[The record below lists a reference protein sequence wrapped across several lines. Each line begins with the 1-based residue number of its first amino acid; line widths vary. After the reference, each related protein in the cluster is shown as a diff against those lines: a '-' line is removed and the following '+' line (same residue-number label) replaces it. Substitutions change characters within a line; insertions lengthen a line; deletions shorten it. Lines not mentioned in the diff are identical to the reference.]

1 MIWLLLLACSKG
13 ESEDSPT
20 ELLGPDLAHTPS
32 AAAVLVGES
41 IPVTVTAEDP
51 DGVGELKLY
60 YRTEGGAFW
69 NTLEL
74 LAADGGRE
82 WTGEIPGSEVTSPA
96 MTYYIRAVD
105 LGEFPATSFL
115 PEDPDPNAFSVE
127 VQVIGEPLPFAEDF
141 ELDEVTSDLWGLGW
155 AQDSL
160 EFRGSPW
167 ALSGSRAASGET
179 SIAHLRSSDETK
191 VIDDYLIAPA
201 LDFGAAERTQVTWME
216 FGQLSEDAEH
226 DLWVSTGSRIPS
238 DGDFV
243 KWVDLTPPSGDDF
256 GRSVVVDLSD
266 LAGERAVYLAWRYAG
281 AANDDWYIDDVAVE
295 ALTVD
300 LSPSVSWSPSPV
312 HPGEST
318 TLILDLE
325 NLVDLAGG
333 PLTVELSFPSGGASL
348 ASSVVEVP
356 SIAALGSASAEFELT
371 VDSEWPDNSRLP
383 LQFSIVEGDKT
394 WVFAEEFLVGVES
407 SGQVILDLDLG
418 ALIQVELGVGDPDA
432 PIWSET
438 VYSGEPSVG
447 TLAVDVDLTERFD
460 LLPPDP
466 SQRWYAKVS
475 GDAVGEMESFT
486 LSYGGVEYSVDVLP
500 AILGGGTEAFAYVPE
515 PPSPVLTLLTTTP
528 STVQPGDTVDLV
540 IELTNKGADSAG
552 AVLAELTSS
561 DSELTVVAGGPKNLS
576 DDSWLAGTTR
586 TLDGFQ
592 LQVSEDHVDSTSVV
606 ADLDLN
612 DDLESWKVP
621 ISLSVP
627 WPVLRITSIEIDD
640 RTGGDNDGLLEPG
653 ETADLD
659 IEVTNLGDQ
668 GATGLVSAVLSL
680 QSSSTASTTVDESS
694 TLLGS
699 LGVGV
704 SQDKDFEVSV
714 DSGASLGD
722 TVDLLMTMTDTNGV
736 EYTSEAQIVLGEAP
750 WLYVS
755 TANDSIGDSV
765 GSYTVDLVNARYR
778 VSGGVFELEYLT
790 ASAFDTS
797 TAFIEMW
804 AVASSGDYAFYRL
817 SLQGTSAKLQ
827 GYDSAFVTLAKPT
840 VTYPDSST
848 VRLAWNEADMGIGST
863 QFRAGFGAGWCGSDT
878 GSFCDHFPD
887 NWGYYY
893 TGYDQSNFY
902 SLRW

>member
-333 PLTVELSFPSGGASL
+333 T
-348 ASSVVEVP
+348 
-356 SIAALGSASAEFELT
+356 
-371 VDSEWPDNSRLP
+371 
-383 LQFSIVEGDKT
+383 
-394 WVFAEEFLVGVES
+394 
-407 SGQVILDLDLG
+407 
-418 ALIQVELGVGDPDA
+418 A
-432 PIWSET
+432 P
-438 VYSGEPSVG
+438 
-447 TLAVDVDLTERFD
+447 A
-460 LLPPDP
+460 
-466 SQRWYAKVS
+466 
-475 GDAVGEMESFT
+475 
-486 LSYGGVEYSVDVLP
+486 
-500 AILGGGTEAFAYVPE
+500 
-515 PPSPVLTLLTTTP
+515 
-528 STVQPGDTVDLV
+528 
-540 IELTNKGADSAG
+540 
-552 AVLAELTSS
+552 
-561 DSELTVVAGGPKNLS
+561 
-576 DDSWLAGTTR
+576 
-586 TLDGFQ
+586 
-592 LQVSEDHVDSTSVV
+592 
-606 ADLDLN
+606 
-612 DDLESWKVP
+612 
-621 ISLSVP
+621 
-627 WPVLRITSIEIDD
+627 
-640 RTGGDNDGLLEPG
+640 
-653 ETADLD
+653 
-659 IEVTNLGDQ
+659 
-668 GATGLVSAVLSL
+668 
-680 QSSSTASTTVDESS
+680 
-694 TLLGS
+694 
-699 LGVGV
+699 
-704 SQDKDFEVSV
+704 
-714 DSGASLGD
+714 
-722 TVDLLMTMTDTNGV
+722 
-736 EYTSEAQIVLGEAP
+736 
-750 WLYVS
+750 
-755 TANDSIGDSV
+755 
-765 GSYTVDLVNARYR
+765 
-778 VSGGVFELEYLT
+778 
-790 ASAFDTS
+790 
-797 TAFIEMW
+797 
-804 AVASSGDYAFYRL
+804 
-817 SLQGTSAKLQ
+817 
-827 GYDSAFVTLAKPT
+827 
-840 VTYPDSST
+840 
-848 VRLAWNEADMGIGST
+848 
-863 QFRAGFGAGWCGSDT
+863 
-878 GSFCDHFPD
+878 
-887 NWGYYY
+887 
-893 TGYDQSNFY
+893 
-902 SLRW
+902 